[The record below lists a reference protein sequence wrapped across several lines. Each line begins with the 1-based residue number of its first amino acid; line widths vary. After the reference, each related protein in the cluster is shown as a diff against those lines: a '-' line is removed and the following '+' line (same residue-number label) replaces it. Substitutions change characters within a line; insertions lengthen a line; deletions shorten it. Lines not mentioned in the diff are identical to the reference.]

1 MIVIAGLTLG
11 VLFGYWRASKRGGNR
26 FDKTQYML
34 VHAILFGVI
43 GIFAT
48 ILMDR
53 KERGSGGTGD
63 VSALLRCAETA
74 RRACF
79 AARISGIP

>member
-11 VLFGYWRASKRGGNR
+11 VVFGYWRAAKRGGNG

-43 GIFAT
+43 GLFVT
-48 ILMDR
+48 IIIDR
-53 KERGSGGTGD
+53 M
-63 VSALLRCAETA
+63 
-74 RRACF
+74 
-79 AARISGIP
+79 I